1 MPVKPVAIKGLSP
14 FIGKPPTSPKID
26 NTKHWA
32 RILYRWRS
40 YRMLVGIMVGRVPL
54 ASLVRTQF
62 PYLLPDAPVP
72 PSISLELTN
81 ICNIACTYCTSPLAR
96 RPQGMMSQSTFD
108 NLVAQL
114 AAAEVKRVRI
124 VGNGEPTLHPQFAS
138 FASSL
143 ARAVPFVSIVSNA
156 QRWPDSVL
164 FGILDAPIRLVE
176 VSVDGADAA
185 SYERSRVT
193 GNFANLLENLS
204 RLRTERSRRSFQPAI
219 NIRLMVR
226 PSDAHRETELERFWR
241 PYADSVMKQYVIRRK
256 EIDRDTDAYLNV
268 QRASN
273 EYPRCTLPFKDLCVM
288 WDGNVPLCQYSAMQ
302 TGAEPGLLLGNL
314 NTTTISH
321 LWNAPLMK
329 QYREAHRTRQTEK
342 MPICGGCVAV

>member
-1 MPVKPVAIKGLSP
+1 MTRFSP
-14 FIGKPPTSPKID
+14 FTGRSPTSAKID
-26 NTKHWA
+26 NTRHWA

-40 YRMLVGIMVGRVPL
+40 YSLLVRIMAGRVPL
-54 ASLVRTQF
+54 TSLVRTQF

-81 ICNIACTYCTSPLAR
+81 ICNVACTYCTSPLAR
-96 RPQGMMSQSTFD
+96 RPQGMMTESTFN

-114 AAAEVKRVRI
+114 SAARVKRVRI
-124 VGNGEPTLHPQFAS
+124 VGNGEPTLHPQFPL
-138 FASSL
+138 FAAKL

-185 SYERSRVT
+185 AYEKSRVN
-193 GNFANLLENLS
+193 GKFANLLENLS
-204 RLRTERSRRSFQPAI
+204 RLRTERSRRSFRPAI

-226 PSDAHRETELERFWR
+226 PSDAHRETELEKFWR
-241 PYADSVMKQYVIRRK
+241 PHADSVMKQYVIRRK
-256 EIDRDTDAYLNV
+256 EIEGDTDAYQNV

-273 EYPRCTLPFKDLCVM
+273 EYPRCTLPFKDLCVT
-288 WDGNVPLCQYSAMQ
+288 WDGNVPLCQFSAMQ

-314 NTTTISH
+314 NTTTISR

-329 QYREAHRTRQTEK
+329 QYREAHRTRQPEK
-342 MPICGGCVAV
+342 MRICAGCTAV